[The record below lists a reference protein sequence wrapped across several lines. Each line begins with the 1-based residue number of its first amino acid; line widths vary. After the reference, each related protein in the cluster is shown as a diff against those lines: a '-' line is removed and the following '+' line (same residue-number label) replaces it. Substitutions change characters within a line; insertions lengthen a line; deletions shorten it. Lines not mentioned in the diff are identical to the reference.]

1 MGTLADATR
10 LRLLR
15 MLERHE
21 LGVSDLCDIVQ
32 LPQSTVSRHLKLLGD
47 EGWTTSHRQG
57 TTNLYRMMLDELD
70 PTQRN
75 LWLLAREQTQDWPTL
90 QQDELRLAQ
99 RLQQR
104 RTDSKAFFAG
114 AAAEWD
120 KMRQELYGPSLSHEA
135 ILGLVPPQW
144 TIADLGCGTGN
155 LTAELGRHVRQVL
168 GVDNSE
174 EMLDA
179 ARRQTAELENV
190 ALRRGDLESVPIE
203 DNAVDA
209 ALLIVVLTYVPDPM
223 IVLRQMQR
231 VLKPGGHGV
240 VMDVLRHDRDDFRRQ
255 MGQQSLG
262 FDPDQLAT
270 MLIDAG
276 FENVTCQNVP
286 PEPQAKGPALLLA
299 KGQKAG

>member
-47 EGWTTSHRQG
+47 EGWTTSYRQG
-57 TTNLYRMMLDELD
+57 TTNLYRMMLDELN

-75 LWLLAREQTQDWPTL
+75 LWLLAREQTQDWATF

-120 KMRQELYGPSLSHEA
+120 KMRQELYGHSLSHEA
-135 ILGLVPPQW
+135 VLGLIPMEWRV
-144 TIADLGCGTGN
+144 ADLGCGTGN
-155 LTAELGRHVRQVL
+155 LTAELGRHVQEVI
-168 GVDNSE
+168 GVDNSD
-174 EMLDA
+174 EMLRA
-179 ARRQTAELENV
+179 ARRQTEQQDNIS
-190 ALRRGDLESVPIE
+190 LRQGDLEALPIE
-203 DNAVDA
+203 DGAVDA
-209 ALLIVVLTYVPDPM
+209 ALLVVVLTYVPDPM
-223 IVLRQMQR
+223 TVLRAMQR
-231 VLKPGGHGV
+231 ILRPGGQGLV
-240 VMDVLRHDRDDFRRQ
+240 IDLLRHDRDEFRRQ
-255 MGQQSLG
+255 MGQQSMG
-262 FDPDQLAT
+262 FDPDQLRT
-270 MLIDAG
+270 MLTDAG
-276 FENVTCQNVP
+276 FQPVRCQHVP

-299 KGQKAG
+299 KGQKS